1 MTESFYYS
9 ALYCSSNDMNIK
21 QVMSPNWEANDDTNA
36 EQAPPA
42 TGHERAATAP
52 ATVVSP
58 TAHARSAEPDALARL
73 LEMLTGMDL

>member
-1 MTESFYYS
+1 
-9 ALYCSSNDMNIK
+9 MNSE

-36 EQAPPA
+36 EQAPMA
-42 TGHERAATAP
+42 TGHERAAAAP
-52 ATVVSP
+52 ATAVSP